1 MSIKFFDKNL
11 TELLTFAYAILA
23 ERNIEE
29 QKLKDMEDRLDNEM
43 KDREKALNVLDKERI
58 QARHAWGSR
67 LSSSTNAAEIMEA
80 SNAYRKAEGAHLF
93 EVACLADA
101 TEQHDEALAKLRS
114 YRKESEKIIKGI
126 LQLVDGE
133 KGEEVDSLRDQY
145 FESLPDAN
153 ER

>member
-23 ERNIEE
+23 ERNIAE
-29 QKLKDMEDRLDNEM
+29 QQLRDMEDRLDDEM
-43 KDREKALNVLDKERI
+43 KDRAKSLNVFEKERN
-58 QARHAWGSR
+58 QAKYDWSSR
-67 LSSSTNAAEIMEA
+67 LHDSTNAAEIMEA
-80 SNAYRKAEGAHLF
+80 SNAYRKAESAHEF
-93 EVACLADA
+93 EVTCLADA

-114 YRKESEKIIKGI
+114 YSEESEKIRMGI
-126 LQLVDGE
+126 HQLVNGE
-133 KGEEVDSLRDQY
+133 KGEEVDSLRNQY